1 VEATVGPAVL
11 AGIGDTV
18 PAARS
23 GWDGPVAV
31 PAAARDTAEF
41 ERFFREHHR
50 TVHRFALHLV
60 GDAAQADDVASEVLV
75 KVFMAWRGGRVQHAN
90 AYLRRAVVNHVNSW
104 LRRRQ
109 VERRWLQRQ
118 PPPVE
123 EDLTGPAAD
132 RMADAE
138 LLTTALMR
146 LTVRQRA
153 VVVLRY
159 YDDLSEQ
166 ETADALGISVG
177 TVKSQTHRAV
187 ARLRDLLGP
196 HALEGGGAS

>member
-1 VEATVGPAVL
+1 MEVLAPARL
-11 AGIGDTV
+11 AGIGETV

-31 PAAARDTAEF
+31 PAAAGDAAEF

-60 GDAAQADDVASEVLV
+60 GDPTQADDVASEVLV
-75 KVFMAWRGGRVQHAN
+75 KVYMAWRGGRVEHAA

-123 EDLTGPAAD
+123 EDVAGSAGD
-132 RMADAE
+132 RLADAE
-138 LLTTALMR
+138 LLTRALMR

-153 VVVLRY
+153 VVILRY

-166 ETADALGISVG
+166 ETAEALGISVG
-177 TVKSQTHRAV
+177 TVKSQAHRAV

-196 HALEGGGAS
+196 HALEGGAA